1 MKPRRMSARRS
12 ASVRD
17 AFACAWLTIAGAAKL
32 CLREYEEAVA
42 WLRRSIEANRNYTAH
57 FWLAAALAHLGRIE
71 EAQSAAKAGL
81 VLDPTRTIRS
91 WRARNAGGHPAFLA
105 QQEHIF
111 DECAWPAFRKDK
123 RGRFSKA
130 RSNAY

>member
-1 MKPRRMSARRS
+1 M
-12 ASVRD
+12 
-17 AFACAWLTIAGAAKL
+17 TIAGAAKL

-57 FWLAAALAHLGRIE
+57 FWLAVALAHLGRIE

-81 VLDPTRTIRS
+81 ALDPTKTIRS

-111 DECAWPAFRKDK
+111 DGIRMAGVPE
-123 RGRFSKA
+123 G
-130 RSNAY
+130 